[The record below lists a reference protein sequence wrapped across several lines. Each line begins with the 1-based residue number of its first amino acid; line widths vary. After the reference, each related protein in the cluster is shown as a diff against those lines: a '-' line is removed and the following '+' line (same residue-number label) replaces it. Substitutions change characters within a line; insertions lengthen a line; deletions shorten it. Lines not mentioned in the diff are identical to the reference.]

1 MSQAGS
7 KNTSKAVRRR
17 TNELLQA
24 IHAAVL
30 EEVAA
35 VGVGK
40 LTMEG
45 IAVRAAAAKTS
56 LYRRWSSP
64 QQVLIDA
71 LKHLHP
77 QESPSPSFDDL
88 RGDLVRALQQFVA
101 LLAGPGGRAMAA
113 VFAEG
118 DRNPELVSALTTQ
131 VFEPHGGAFTRLVLT
146 AYGERGAI
154 DPEVVTPVV
163 TDIGEALVL
172 KALYE
177 TGRLPDEEYL
187 EAIVEQA
194 ILPAVGFPI
203 R

>member
-7 KNTSKAVRRR
+7 KDTSKAVRRR
-17 TNELLQA
+17 TNELVQA
-24 IHAAVL
+24 IHSAVL
-30 EEVAA
+30 DEVAE

-71 LKHLHP
+71 LHHLHP

-118 DRNPELVSALTTQ
+118 DRHPELVSALATQ

-154 DPEVVTPVV
+154 DPAVVTPVV

-177 TGRLPDEEYL
+177 TGRLPDDEYL

-194 ILPAVGFPI
+194 ILPAVGFPV